1 MSHQRY
7 RPYEH
12 KMSYNGEDF
21 QYDLAMAVKVGNR
34 IWIRGQTGLDF
45 DGSFKGEGD
54 PVLQAETAMRC
65 SDKLLREAGAR
76 LTDIVKL
83 TVYLTDREYRAPVFS
98 VLAKWLK
105 GVRPCQT
112 GLIVNGLA
120 RPEMLVEFDIEAVID
135 EN

>member
-1 MSHQRY
+1 MTHQRY

-12 KMSYNGEDF
+12 NLSYDGDDF
-21 QYDLAMAVKVGNR
+21 SYELAMAVKVGNR
-34 IWIRGQTGLDF
+34 IWLRGQTGLDF
-45 DGSFKGEGD
+45 DGSFVGEGD
-54 PVLQAETAMRC
+54 PALQAETAMRC
-65 SDKLLREAGAR
+65 TDILLREAGAS
-76 LTDIVKL
+76 LNDIVKL
-83 TVYLTDREYRAPVFS
+83 TVYLTDRKYRAPVFS

-120 RPEMLVEFDIEAVID
+120 RPEMLIELDIEAIIG

>member
-1 MSHQRY
+1 MTHQRY

-12 KMSYNGEDF
+12 NLSYDGDDF
-21 QYDLAMAVKVGNR
+21 SYELAMAVKVGNR
-34 IWIRGQTGLDF
+34 IWLRGQTGLDF
-45 DGSFKGEGD
+45 DGSFVGEGD
-54 PVLQAETAMRC
+54 PALQAETAMRC
-65 SDKLLREAGAR
+65 SDILLREAGAS
-76 LTDIVKL
+76 LNDIVKL

-120 RPEMLVEFDIEAVID
+120 RPEMLIELDIEAIIG

>member
-1 MSHQRY
+1 MTHQRY

-12 KMSYNGEDF
+12 NLSHDGDDFSYE
-21 QYDLAMAVKVGNR
+21 LAMAVKVENR
-34 IWIRGQTGLDF
+34 IWLRGQTGLDF
-45 DGSFKGEGD
+45 DGTFIGEGN
-54 PVLQAETAMRC
+54 PALQAETAMRC
-65 SDKLLREAGAR
+65 SDELLREAGAS
-76 LTDIVKL
+76 LNDIVKL

-120 RPEMLVEFDIEAVID
+120 RPEMLIELDIEAIISD
-135 EN
+135 K

>member
-1 MSHQRY
+1 MTHQRY

-12 KMSYNGEDF
+12 NLSHDGDDFSYE
-21 QYDLAMAVKVGNR
+21 LAMAVKVENR
-34 IWIRGQTGLDF
+34 IWLRGQTGLDF
-45 DGSFKGEGD
+45 DGTFIGEGN
-54 PVLQAETAMRC
+54 PALQAETAMRC
-65 SDKLLREAGAR
+65 SDELLREAGAS
-76 LTDIVKL
+76 LNDIVKL

-120 RPEMLVEFDIEAVID
+120 RPEMLIELDIEAIIG

>member
-1 MSHQRY
+1 MTHQRY

-12 KMSYNGEDF
+12 NLSHDGDDFSYE
-21 QYDLAMAVKVGNR
+21 LAMAVKVENR
-34 IWIRGQTGLDF
+34 IWLRGQTGLDF
-45 DGSFKGEGD
+45 DGTFVGEGN
-54 PVLQAETAMRC
+54 PALQAETAMRC
-65 SDKLLREAGAR
+65 SDELLREAGAS
-76 LTDIVKL
+76 LKDIVKL

-105 GVRPCQT
+105 DVRPCQT

-120 RPEMLVEFDIEAVID
+120 RPEMLIELDIEAIIG